1 MQLKSLFFGR
11 GNSRIT
17 PAFVRVCVSP
27 VNTRQ
32 KVLIIRLTNNPQNQV
47 GFSLNVAAK
56 FPYSCHGEKQISSSI
71 PSSVLGGASRS

>member
-1 MQLKSLFFGR
+1 MQLKPPFFGR
-11 GNSRIT
+11 GNSRVT
-17 PAFVRVCVSP
+17 PAFVRVCISP

-32 KVLIIRLTNNPQNQV
+32 KVLIVKLTNNHYNQV

-71 PSSVLGGASRS
+71 PSSVLGGSSRS